1 MTKVITLLV
10 SHLYWTMAATSYTS
24 KRQRNKKHRQKN
36 KFYHKKKQPLKS
48 DYALKKSVMYRRT
61 EGRNECE
68 GGWVSRN
75 TQTEPPPLKRP
86 LVAVFF
92 GHENQTLSPS
102 TLSSGAHKWQ
112 FAGSAVP
119 DWGWGGYGSHW
130 NARWTARMETT
141 RVWSESRLKQ
151 RGKKQLP
158 VFIRGF
164 FSISYIIWII
174 SYHSFPPLWKQP
186 RGYVCVRPRSV
197 QLSCRPHTLT
207 QRKTKDPFLVS
218 PVTLPSPFSGQ
229 SLTTGAD
236 DPPSTPWPQ
245 ALAEV
250 RDVIKIFEVVL
261 LLPRNGAALAGR
273 RERGGLGGELR
284 VEVADVFLPHNGRD
298 EGRRD
303 FPLEK
308 RVPVHSLREL
318 FLNRLVR
325 RLSLCFSAER
335 LVDSKQIYP
344 KYSSLFKTV
353 KGLKYF
359 KIHPVLLLATFW
371 IEKFYRC
378 YSFMVV
384 KVTAVPIQLF

>member
-1 MTKVITLLV
+1 
-10 SHLYWTMAATSYTS
+10 
-24 KRQRNKKHRQKN
+24 
-36 KFYHKKKQPLKS
+36 
-48 DYALKKSVMYRRT
+48 MYRRT

-68 GGWVSRN
+68 GGRN

-186 RGYVCVRPRSV
+186 RGCVCPSTFSSAVLSTSHTHTKKDKGSVPRFSSHPSLTILRSESDHRGRWPPLHSV
-197 QLSCRPHTLT
+197 APGPSRGQRRNRNLWSSPAPSEKWRGARGAAWARGPRRWTPCRSCWR
-207 QRKTKDPFLVS
+207 
-218 PVTLPSPFSGQ
+218 LPSPQWS
-229 SLTTGAD
+229 
-236 DPPSTPWPQ
+236 
-245 ALAEV
+245 
-250 RDVIKIFEVVL
+250 
-261 LLPRNGAALAGR
+261 GR
-273 RERGGLGGELR
+273 REAGLSSGEAR
-284 VEVADVFLPHNGRD
+284 PSPFPEGVVFKSVS
-298 EGRRD
+298 EAAK
-303 FPLEK
+303 F
-308 RVPVHSLREL
+308 
-318 FLNRLVR
+318 
-325 RLSLCFSAER
+325 
-335 LVDSKQIYP
+335 
-344 KYSSLFKTV
+344 
-353 KGLKYF
+353 
-359 KIHPVLLLATFW
+359 VLLSRAASRLKTNLSEVL
-371 IEKFYRC
+371 I
-378 YSFMVV
+378 SV
-384 KVTAVPIQLF
+384 